1 MLLNG
6 RHIDYWI
13 KVTQGITG
21 LLPYQVLIYR
31 AVWHLDVD
39 STRPGGAVAAKGWP
53 VLPLKCYVSWVQTV
67 VRQVGSYLLRR
78 FLKKF
83 KGLALVRKELV
94 NSVYGLPV
102 VFIL

>member
-1 MLLNG
+1 VLLNG

-39 STRPGGAVAAKGWP
+39 STRPGGVVAAKGWP
-53 VLPLKCYVSWVQTV
+53 VLPLMCYVSWVQTA
-67 VRQVGSYLLRR
+67 VRQVGSYLLGGP
-78 FLKKF
+78 LNKY
-83 KGLALVRKELV
+83 KGLALVRKE
-94 NSVYGLPV
+94 
-102 VFIL
+102 